1 MVSISKG
8 KYNEPFH
15 NIENRTVSVNVVVNK
30 RGRTLYQ
37 ANRMVLTCTVR
48 DIQKKLFDKGHSVS
62 YGKVASLKPFFITYP
77 TDKEVALCLCK
88 LCLNVRLIT
97 EPLMKKTKE
106 DGDKVFESANKFF
119 MSSCDC
125 DKGANGYYKWKCV
138 NLKCNDCKDSSS
150 PDLKCK
156 TSKEQAKVSQFQQTE
171 TPYKKFDKTL
181 GKEIEKISRKTKKV
195 QLEMSYEEPVKKYG
209 RCESNI

>member
-1 MVSISKG
+1 M
-8 KYNEPFH
+8 
-15 NIENRTVSVNVVVNK
+15 
-30 RGRTLYQ
+30 L
-37 ANRMVLTCTVR
+37 
-48 DIQKKLFDKGHSVS
+48 
-62 YGKVASLKPFFITYP
+62 
-77 TDKEVALCLCK
+77 
-88 LCLNVRLIT
+88 
-97 EPLMKKTKE
+97 
-106 DGDKVFESANKFF
+106 ESATKFF

-195 QLEMSYEEPVKKYG
+195 QLEISYEELVKKYG

>member
-1 MVSISKG
+1 
-8 KYNEPFH
+8 
-15 NIENRTVSVNVVVNK
+15 
-30 RGRTLYQ
+30 
-37 ANRMVLTCTVR
+37 
-48 DIQKKLFDKGHSVS
+48 
-62 YGKVASLKPFFITYP
+62 
-77 TDKEVALCLCK
+77 
-88 LCLNVRLIT
+88 
-97 EPLMKKTKE
+97 MKKAQE
-106 DGDKVFESANKFF
+106 DGDKVFESATKFF
-119 MSSCDC
+119 MSSCEC
-125 DKGANGYYKWKCV
+125 DGYYKWKCV

-195 QLEMSYEEPVKKYG
+195 QLEISYEELVKKYG